1 MDEGEGGAMTRRK
14 KASRSGW
21 YAPKPSVEYTDEDWA
36 LIDRAIVRMHDEEGL
51 QWYTIGISTG
61 IEQSTAKRRYVMAT
75 GRKPK
80 KNPRNLHMELA
91 ARARRL
97 KSRGCT
103 TDVIAERMGISPQSV
118 ISLLAD
124 LPFEWGKEPI

>member
-61 IEQSTAKRRYVMAT
+61 VEQSTAKRRYEKAT
-75 GRKPK
+75 GRKAK
-80 KNPRNLHMELA
+80 KNHRDAHAKLA
-91 ARARRL
+91 TQARRL
-97 KSRGCT
+97 KARGRT
-103 TDVIAERMGISPQSV
+103 TERIAQDMGISVTAV
-118 ISLLAD
+118 IALLAE
-124 LPFEWGKEPI
+124 LPHEWGKEPI